1 MKKAQLQPDR
11 EGPVITPMKTKLCS
25 GTLLTLLLISA
36 CSSAPGRR
44 NYSGLNGTWI
54 APAPWPGYAMA
65 MRFMPGGAYTEFLY
79 ADPGETFTTTPRSL
93 VWTGTGDYRVEF
105 DVLVIRITGTSDNM
119 PAHNRSYH
127 FVQFGD
133 SEITLLDTA
142 SGKRSTLRRN
152 R

>member
-1 MKKAQLQPDR
+1 MKIKPCIGIFAA
-11 EGPVITPMKTKLCS
+11 VA
-25 GTLLTLLLISA
+25 LLLISG
-36 CSSAPGRR
+36 CSSSPGHR

-54 APAPWPGYAMA
+54 DPLSRPGYAMA
-65 MRFMPGGAYTEFLY
+65 MRFAPGGAYTEFLY
-79 ADPGETFTTTPRSL
+79 ADPAETFSTRPQSL

-119 PAHNRSYH
+119 PAYGKSYH
-127 FVQFGD
+127 FVQFTD
-133 SEITLLDTA
+133 SEIILLDTA